1 MSSPSSPHG
10 VVVERNLLIPL
21 PDGVRLAA
29 DLFRPAGDG
38 RWPALVD
45 FLPYHK
51 DGRGGRQDVEA
62 VNRHFAARGYA
73 ALTVDLRGLG
83 SSDGVNR
90 FPFDP
95 QEARDGH
102 EAVEWVARQPWCDGN
117 VGMWGVS
124 YGGITALAVAATR
137 PPHLRAIVPIHACAD
152 IYHDFVAPGGCRG
165 GFWSHADWGPRMVRL
180 QPHAAAPRGPGRA
193 LGADLGRAARG
204 QRALALRLVGSP
216 EPRRL
221 LGRARHSR
229 SSGSSARPST
239 SAGGGTSTPR
249 PPSGTTPGSRRPS
262 GSSWAPGSTRSRT
275 SRSTLPPPAST
286 RSSDG
291 GSGGFAAGTTAVTA
305 RAARHALRPGRPRG
319 LATRVRAGRRLGS
332 EPEAW
337 HLGPDGTL
345 GPEPP
350 GEPVPPAVH
359 AYDPT
364 IGVAS
369 IAWDPWSTGLD
380 PALPW
385 DQSGDDARSLT
396 FTSAPLAGAAR
407 AGREPVGR
415 PGRGGL
421 GGAALPGGQARRRG
435 AERALDAG
443 RRRVARARACRRRD
457 RPSPD
462 ATRRVTVPLRAT
474 AYRLAAGH
482 RLRLAVAC
490 ADFPRL
496 WPTPAPAELRVHPGA
511 SHVVLPRAPAEPGAA
526 GAGLGTAPGRAA
538 PESRRPRRRAAVGD
552 AARPDGRPRH
562 PRRGP
567 KEERVQLD
575 PLTRLHG
582 RHRYTA
588 AVASRRPDLARME
601 STTEI
606 RLERPVGGD
615 RARGHDG
622 HDAPPGLRDRHD
634 HRGRQARSGP
644 GPGAAVSLTARNL
657 EAPHEPCDAMRVRSS
672 PRSRLPRRA
681 RAGPGAADRRRE
693 GPGAPKRVA
702 SSGSPSSATR
712 RLSTRTGPPRTSWR

>member
-1 MSSPSSPHG
+1 MSSPSPPHG

-102 EAVEWVARQPWCDGN
+102 EAVEWAARQPWCDGN

-165 GFWSHADWGPRMVRL
+165 GFWSHADWGPRMVAYNLTPPLLEDPDGRWARIWAERL
-180 QPHAAAPRGPGRA
+180 EANAPWLFAWWDHPEP
-193 LGADLGRAARG
+193 DDFWAARVIPVERIACPTFHIG
-204 QRALALRLVGSP
+204 GWRDLYAEATVRDHARIQAP
-216 EPRRL
+216 KRL
-221 LGRARHSR
+221 LMGPWKHAFPDVALDAPAAGLHEIERWWERWLRGRDDGGAAEPPVTLYVQGDRAGWRHESR
-229 SSGSSARPST
+229 
-239 SAGGGTSTPR
+239 
-249 PPSGTTPGSRRPS
+249 
-262 GSSWAPGSTRSRT
+262 W
-275 SRSTLPPPAST
+275 PPP
-286 RSSDG
+286 
-291 GSGGFAAGTTAVTA
+291 
-305 RAARHALRPGRPRG
+305 
-319 LATRVRAGRRLGS
+319 RV

-337 HLGPDGTL
+337 YLGPDGTL
-345 GPEPP
+345 APEPP
-350 GEPVPPAVH
+350 GSPVPPAVH

-396 FTSAPLAGAAR
+396 FTSAPLAAPLELVGSPSAVLDVTASTAPLSLVTKLADVAPNGRSTLVAVGWLELARADAGAAR
-407 AGREPVGR
+407 
-415 PGRGGL
+415 PG
-421 GGAALPGGQARRRG
+421 
-435 AERALDAG
+435 
-443 RRRVARARACRRRD
+443 
-457 RPSPD
+457 

-511 SHVVLPRAPAEPGAA
+511 SHVVLPRAPAEPGAPA
-526 GAGLGTAPGRAA
+526 PAWGPLQAERLRSPADLGAAQRWET
-538 PESRRPRRRAAVGD
+538 RRDLMADLVTLDG
-552 AARPDGRPRH
+552 AR
-562 PRRGP
+562 
-567 KEERVQLD
+567 EERVQLD

-606 RLERPVGGD
+606 RLERPLAATELVVTTVTTGRLVSVTATITLDGKPFWTRTWSRGLPD
-615 RARGHDG
+615 RAE
-622 HDAPPGLRDRHD
+622 
-634 HRGRQARSGP
+634 SG
-644 GPGAAVSLTARNL
+644 G
-657 EAPHEPCDAMRVRSS
+657 
-672 PRSRLPRRA
+672 
-681 RAGPGAADRRRE
+681 
-693 GPGAPKRVA
+693 
-702 SSGSPSSATR
+702 
-712 RLSTRTGPPRTSWR
+712 TS